1 MTVMQGVRP
10 RQAGDWVR
18 RMRAARLRLAP
29 LIAAL
34 GIAGCAQAAPPA
46 SLTADDV
53 ATLQRADR
61 IITTELSP
69 EEHALIVNA
78 HGALV
83 EDCMQALG
91 WDFEV
96 GTASAVTESGGA
108 GSMSQLEQWTFA
120 DVPSAE
126 TNGYGLEAYLAEHA
140 EFIEQM
146 EGGSQG
152 RIPDPETM
160 SPEEAARFELD
171 YFGTEEEQI
180 VIVERD
186 GSRAGQPGGGC
197 IGDASRAVY
206 GDIAEEMR
214 LRDAR
219 GTAESEIW
227 LAALEEGAV
236 NDALNAWKACVR
248 EQGFEFE
255 DPHQAHDVALSAAQA
270 EDFDRER
277 EIATTDASCKAETG
291 LARAVEAAFVAAT
304 NEVLPELESD
314 LIALQQFEADALERA
329 KEILQVGEN

>member
-1 MTVMQGVRP
+1 MTVIR
-10 RQAGDWVR
+10 D
-18 RMRAARLRLAP
+18 ARLP
-29 LIAAL
+29 LDCARANRTLGPLVVALVMAAC
-34 GIAGCAQAAPPA
+34 GQAAPPA
-46 SLTADDV
+46 SLSADDV

-61 IITTELSP
+61 IITSALSP

-83 EDCMQALG
+83 ETCMQALG

-96 GTASAVTESGGA
+96 GTASALTESGGA
-108 GSMSQLEQWTFA
+108 GSMSELEQWTFA
-120 DVPSAE
+120 DAASAG
-126 TNGYGLEAYLAEHA
+126 TRGYGLEDYLAAHA
-140 EFIEQM
+140 EFIQRM
-146 EGGSQG
+146 QEGSEGH
-152 RIPDPETM
+152 IPDPASM
-160 SPEEAARFELD
+160 SPEDAARFELD
-171 YFGTEEEQI
+171 YFGTEEEQV

-206 GDIAEEMR
+206 GDIEMEMR

-219 GTAESEIW
+219 GTAESDIW
-227 LAALEEGAV
+227 LTTLDDGAV
-236 NDALNAWKACVR
+236 NDALNAWKSCVR

-255 DPHQAHDVALSAAQA
+255 GPHQAYDVALSAAQA
-270 EDFDRER
+270 EDFQREF
-277 EIATTDASCKAETG
+277 EIATIDASCKEETG